1 MGRSCSEALN
11 ALISRMLLA
20 VGFGDSARFL
30 RKAVVLPLAVLP
42 EGAVFVFLPEPLA
55 ALAVLPVVLVF
66 PLVCVFFVVAAELV
80 GFVCAATPPA
90 TVKASEQPTTI
101 ATRTLA
107 QLLNIAS
114 LSRKPTPPL

>member
-11 ALISRMLLA
+11 ALISLMLLA
-20 VGFGDSARFL
+20 VGFGTGACFL
-30 RKAVVLPLAVLP
+30 REALPLAVLP
-42 EGAVFVFLPEPLA
+42 EAAAFVFLPEPLA
-55 ALAVLPVVLVF
+55 ALVVLPVVLVF
-66 PLVCVFFVVAAELV
+66 PLVCVFFVVAAGLA